1 MREKKKGDSPLFQ
14 GSLSAPFQ
22 EHEVE
27 EYERKRYRGLDQR
40 LVHRRETKILK
51 KILQKVGSTSLRALD
66 VPCGYGRFSDL
77 ILDKDFSLVSSDIS
91 FSMVKRARE
100 KSSHP
105 DRPLAVIADVKK
117 GLPFKQGVFGLLFS
131 IRFFHHVHEK
141 QERELILEEFSRI
154 TSQWTV
160 LSFYRMNFLHFLQRK
175 LRRKV
180 KKSKTRIKMISGKD
194 FENEVERAGYEIVK
208 IYPLFRGIHSHH
220 IALLRKG

>member
-1 MREKKKGDSPLFQ
+1 MGQIKETKKRDSPLF
-14 GSLSAPFQ
+14 LRVPFE
-22 EHEVE
+22 EHEVD

-40 LVHRRETKILK
+40 FVHNREEKILR
-51 KILQKVGSTSLRALD
+51 KILQKVGDTSLLVLD

-77 ILDKDFSLVSSDIS
+77 ILEKDFSLVSSDIS
-91 FSMVKRARE
+91 FYMVARTRE
-100 KSSHP
+100 NSRHLSL
-105 DRPLAVIADVKK
+105 PLAVVADVKR

-141 QERELILEEFSRI
+141 QEREAILREFSRV

-160 LSFYRMNFLHFLQRK
+160 LSYYRMNFLHSLQRK

-180 KKSKTRIKMISGKD
+180 KGSKTRIKMIPRKE
-194 FENEVERAGYEIVK
+194 FEGEVECAGYNIVR

-220 IALLRKG
+220 IALLRKS